1 MLKKMVGEDQSLN
14 LKSAVDLSK
23 LPPCFDNL
31 LPHIYRT
38 NYRLAI
44 YKRADQPIVE
54 APKPFDEK
62 QGWIKNEEGLLEPIW
77 STGPIIPNNLVDV
90 VANNSDAEEE
100 LDEID
105 EFEETI
111 EICNDD
117 NSI

>member
-1 MLKKMVGEDQSLN
+1 M
-14 LKSAVDLSK
+14 KSAVDLSK

-31 LPHIYRT
+31 LPHIYRI
-38 NYRLAI
+38 NYCLAI
-44 YKRADQPIVE
+44 YKRADQPIEE

-77 STGPIIPNNLVDV
+77 STGPIISNNLVDV

-100 LDEID
+100 LDEIN

-117 NSI
+117 DSI